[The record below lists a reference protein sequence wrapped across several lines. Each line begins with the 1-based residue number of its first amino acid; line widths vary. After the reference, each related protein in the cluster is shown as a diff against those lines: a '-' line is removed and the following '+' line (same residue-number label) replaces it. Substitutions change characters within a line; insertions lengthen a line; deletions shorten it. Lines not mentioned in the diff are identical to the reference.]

1 MPKMPKVFLGLKLTD
16 EEKAKI
22 LGEMSNTNC
31 RTFTDYVRKK
41 LLGEPLCVYYRN
53 RSYDDFTEAY
63 ISLKRDLD
71 TLLQKDQWSEPE
83 KKWLNEQILETKN
96 IITQLY
102 NYVRDNR
109 KI

>member
-16 EEKAKI
+16 EEKGKI
-22 LGEMSNTNC
+22 IGEMSNTNC

-41 LLGEPLCVYYRN
+41 LLGKPLCVYYRN
-53 RSYDDFTEAY
+53 RSYDDFTEAC
-63 ISLKRDLD
+63 ITLKRDLD
-71 TLLQKDQWSEPE
+71 TLLQKDHWSESE

-96 IITQLY
+96 IITKLY
-102 NYVRDNR
+102 DYVRDNR